1 MAEEQT
7 EDQYAALDTSDSQT
21 PMWLVRTPPKL
32 AAAWCNAPE
41 GTVLGTLTFTRG
53 TAPNANPII
62 KQSLKLSVS
71 SDEFA
76 SSYPELPLDYSIE
89 AMTKKVPVLHPF
101 SRAHDGSTA
110 LHGQISRTCN
120 LQICQSN
127 KYKAYCKTR
136 LLKNVTS
143 NRVVKSVETVDLAVG
158 KGNLHPT
165 GSEGFGDSIMKH
177 GKSVLE
183 MNELRSNE
191 NISGNKRKI
200 YEGQSTRSIVF
211 ELFEQQR
218 FWTVKELRTVSGR
231 LEKELRPV
239 LSELCEFHRS
249 GEQKGTWEL
258 KKEFQMS

>member
-1 MAEEQT
+1 M
-7 EDQYAALDTSDSQT
+7 
-21 PMWLVRTPPKL
+21 
-32 AAAWCNAPE
+32 
-41 GTVLGTLTFTRG
+41 
-53 TAPNANPII
+53 
-62 KQSLKLSVS
+62 
-71 SDEFA
+71 
-76 SSYPELPLDYSIE
+76 
-89 AMTKKVPVLHPF
+89 
-101 SRAHDGSTA
+101 
-110 LHGQISRTCN
+110 
-120 LQICQSN
+120 
-127 KYKAYCKTR
+127 
-136 LLKNVTS
+136 
-143 NRVVKSVETVDLAVG
+143 KSVETVDLAVG